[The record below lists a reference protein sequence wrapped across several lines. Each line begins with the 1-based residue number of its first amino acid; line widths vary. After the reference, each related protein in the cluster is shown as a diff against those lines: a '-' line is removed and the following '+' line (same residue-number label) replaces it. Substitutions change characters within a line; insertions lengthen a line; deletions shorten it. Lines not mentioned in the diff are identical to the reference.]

1 MERLRIAA
9 WSALSGLLWALAWPG
24 VGGMAWLAFVA
35 WLPLFHAELLHD
47 QRTAGHR
54 RAFVPYA
61 LIGLFIWNALT
72 SWWFFM
78 VSEPLS
84 TRMVSGLAPMVVNS
98 LLMALPWWL
107 RRVVNKWTGV
117 QMAGWAF
124 VAFWMS
130 FERLHHAWDLQWPWF
145 SLGNVFAEHPVWIQ
159 WYEWTGMMGGTL
171 WVLLV
176 NMLFDRMVQGWRTRA
191 VRPTSIRLVA
201 PVFLVAFPIVLG
213 MWRFNHYR
221 HERGVPVEVAVVQP
235 NVDPYSEKFGGVDP
249 LDQLERM
256 LQLAENVVT
265 DSTVL
270 LVFPETALQENA
282 TVDLHGT
289 RPVLN
294 GLWENDLE
302 RSRSAQRI
310 RSFQKEHPRLSVL
323 SGMSSAYLFP
333 TNASELPVT
342 ARPIGGTDLYYEAY
356 NAAMYLVPD
365 TAVQHYH
372 KSKLVA
378 GVELMPFESVLGPLS
393 ALSVDLGGT
402 TGSLGQ
408 QKERSVLS
416 YGDAGLRIVPA
427 ICYESVFGEH
437 VAAHVRNGGNL
448 IAIMTNDGWWADS
461 PGYHQHL
468 TFASIRAIETRRSI
482 VRSAN
487 TGISCMVDQRGIMHQ
502 PTQWWRPEAFRT
514 TVYLNEEVTF
524 FVRHGDLLGKAATFM
539 ALVLLVVAAVRRR
552 RSQV

>member
-1 MERLRIAA
+1 
-9 WSALSGLLWALAWPG
+9 
-24 VGGMAWLAFVA
+24 
-35 WLPLFHAELLHD
+35 
-47 QRTAGHR
+47 
-54 RAFVPYA
+54 
-61 LIGLFIWNALT
+61 
-72 SWWFFM
+72 
-78 VSEPLS
+78 
-84 TRMVSGLAPMVVNS
+84 
-98 LLMALPWWL
+98 
-107 RRVVNKWTGV
+107 
-117 QMAGWAF
+117 
-124 VAFWMS
+124 
-130 FERLHHAWDLQWPWF
+130 
-145 SLGNVFAEHPVWIQ
+145 
-159 WYEWTGMMGGTL
+159 
-171 WVLLV
+171 
-176 NMLFDRMVQGWRTRA
+176 
-191 VRPTSIRLVA
+191 
-201 PVFLVAFPIVLG
+201 
-213 MWRFNHYR
+213 
-221 HERGVPVEVAVVQP
+221 
-235 NVDPYSEKFGGVDP
+235 
-249 LDQLERM
+249 
-256 LQLAENVVT
+256 
-265 DSTVL
+265 
-270 LVFPETALQENA
+270 
-282 TVDLHGT
+282 
-289 RPVLN
+289 VLN